1 MSDESENRAVIFV
14 TPMQLV
20 LIRNIH
26 LRVSSHYQ
34 RVSVCVCA
42 WLILSCLGLSVPEE
56 GVMLWLGQMEIKVAT
71 ITACDIKTF

>member
-1 MSDESENRAVIFV
+1 MQDESENRAIVFV

-34 RVSVCVCA
+34 RVVVCVSFTV
-42 WLILSCLGLSVPEE
+42 LSRPASPSGTRDAVIGPNGDESGGNHGL
-56 GVMLWLGQMEIKVAT
+56 
-71 ITACDIKTF
+71 